1 MAGMQTEL
9 DGITLRVPTVA
20 DTDRVHDLYRD
31 PAVWRHAPHG
41 RHVAPDTTRRML
53 DRWISDWKNHGIGSW
68 LVEDTATG
76 GLLGNAGC
84 SLRNGAHWNLGYRFA
99 PAAQGRGIATR
110 VARLALAAAWEK
122 DARIPRVAS
131 ILEHNEASVAVAV
144 RAGLAL
150 QFRGPDVGNPDPSA
164 VRLLYADR
172 PLDPAKVRLILG
184 H

>member
-1 MAGMQTEL
+1 MQPL
-9 DGITLRVPTVA
+9 PDDIALHVPTSDDVG
-20 DTDRVHDLYRD
+20 RVHELYSD
-31 PAVWRHAPHG
+31 PDVWRHAPHG
-41 RHVAPDTTRRML
+41 RHVAVVTTRRMVE
-53 DRWISDWKNHGIGSW
+53 RWVSDWENHGLGSW
-68 LVEDTATG
+68 LVEDAVTG
-76 GLLGNAGC
+76 ELLGNAGC

-122 DARIPRVAS
+122 DPGIPRVAS
-131 ILEHNEASVAVAV
+131 ILEHNGASVAVAV
-144 RAGLAL
+144 RAGLTL
-150 QFRGPDVGNPDPSA
+150 QFRGLDVGNPDPSA